1 MNEMSASEKALAE
14 VRQKGQEGIVEEKN
28 KIEALIKVAKDEK
41 LSLDDRQ
48 KAVNALNKIIPNYN
62 AQLDATTGEIHGEQ
76 ESPGRLS
83 ELSCQEI

>member
-14 VRQKGQEGIVEEKN
+14 VRQKGQEGIVEEIN

-48 KAVNALNKIIPNYN
+48 KAVNALNKMIPNYN
-62 AQLDATTGEIHGEQ
+62 AQLDATTGNTWRTRKPWTTI
-76 ESPGRLS
+76 
-83 ELSCQEI
+83 